1 MERTESL
8 TMQPRYICF
17 LCCSFL
23 LLAGC
28 GLKDGEK
35 QARARPNVIL
45 VITDDQGYG
54 DLACHGNPYILT
66 PHLDQFCQEAVSF
79 TNFHVS
85 TTCAPTRGALL
96 TGRHTNR
103 LNVYHTIAGRSLLY
117 EDEVILPQILA
128 RQGYQCG
135 MFGKWHLGDNYP
147 FRPEDRGFHEVVRHG
162 GGGITQMP
170 DYWGND
176 YFDDTYWHNGEPETY
191 QGYCTD
197 VFFEEALRFIRENR
211 DRPFFCYLSTNAPHG
226 PLNVPVEYTD
236 LYREVDQVP
245 ERVKRFYGMI
255 THIDDN
261 FGRLEQQLHEMG
273 LKENTLLIFM
283 TDNGTALGHTVFDGG
298 LRGHKGSEYE
308 GGHRVPFMVRW
319 PAGEIGGGRKV
330 EQLAA
335 HFDLL
340 PTLVDLLGLG
350 FTAGKPLDG
359 TSLKPLFYGETEGW
373 PNRILYVDT
382 QRRLDLVKYK
392 QYSVMD
398 SSWRLVNGQ
407 ELYHMQEDPG
417 QEQNLIDDHPE
428 VAARLAEAYEHWW
441 KSILEEGVEDRF
453 AYLRAGSPRENPLR
467 ICSHDMR
474 TPLLDFWHQYG
485 AVQAA
490 EGSGIWKVEIAEE
503 GDYQISLRRFPRE
516 SGLAINARFGASP
529 GRPEL
534 ERAMPA
540 SQDPGFVEA
549 SLLMGEISQSSG
561 IAETDEEV
569 SFSLFLSAGKYDME
583 AILKDKEGR
592 IYPAYFVYIEK
603 IN

>member
-1 MERTESL
+1 MKAKYLCSL
-8 TMQPRYICF
+8 FFST
-17 LCCSFL
+17 LV
-23 LLAGC
+23 LAGC
-28 GLKDGEK
+28 SLQQKGGKSPEK
-35 QARARPNVIL
+35 PNIIL
-45 VITDDQGYG
+45 IITDDQGYG

-66 PHLDQFCQEAVSF
+66 PHLDQFCHESVSF

-85 TTCAPTRGALL
+85 TTCAPTRGALM

-147 FRPEDRGFHEVVRHG
+147 FRPGDRGFHEVVRHG

-176 YFDDTYWHNGEPETY
+176 YFDDTYWHNGKPETY

-197 VFFEEALRFIRENR
+197 VFFEQALRFIRENR

-226 PLNVPVEYTD
+226 PLNVPTGYIG
-236 LYREVDQVP
+236 LYREMDQVP

-261 FGRLEQQLHEMG
+261 FHRLEQQLDSMG

-283 TDNGTALGHTVFDGG
+283 TDNGTALGHTVFDAG
-298 LRGHKGSEYE
+298 LRGNKGSEYE

-319 PAGEIGGGRKV
+319 PGGEIGGGKKV

-340 PTLVDLLGLG
+340 PTLLDLLGLDYDG
-350 FTAGKPLDG
+350 SKPLDG
-359 TSLKPLFYGETEGW
+359 KSLKPLLYGETEGW

-382 QRRLDLVKYK
+382 QRGLELVKYK

-398 SSWRLVNGQ
+398 DSWRLVNGN
-407 ELYHMQEDPG
+407 ELYHMQEDLG
-417 QEQNLIDDHPE
+417 QTRNLIDEHPE
-428 VAARLAEAYEHWW
+428 VAARLAGAYEHWW

-453 AYLRAGSPRENPLR
+453 AYLKAGSPRENPLR
-467 ICSHDMR
+467 VCSHDMR
-474 TPLLDFWHQYG
+474 TPLLNFWHQYG

-490 EGSGIWKVEIAEE
+490 EGSGIWKVEMVEE
-503 GDYQISLRRFPRE
+503 GDYLISLRRFPRE
-516 SGLAINARFGASP
+516 SGLAINARFAAAP
-529 GRPEL
+529 RLPEL
-534 ERAMPA
+534 EHAMPV
-540 SQDPGFVEA
+540 SQNPGFVEA
-549 SLLMGEISQSSG
+549 SLLMGNVRQSAD
-561 IAETDEEV
+561 IETAAEEV
-569 SFSLFLSAGKYDME
+569 TFSMHLPAGKYDME
-583 AILKDKEGR
+583 AILKDQQGG
-592 IYPAYFVYIEK
+592 IHPAYFVYIERIK
-603 IN
+603 